1 MDKAIEVRNLVKS
14 YGQVVAVNKINF
26 SINRGECFGII
37 GPNGAGKS
45 SLLRML
51 YCTTLQ
57 DSGELY
63 ILGLNSRSSYSEIKG
78 RIGVVPQDDGLDP
91 DFTVLDNL
99 LVYARFFGI
108 PMAEAKS
115 RAHRLL
121 RILKLEEYEKY
132 RCDQLSGGLRRRL
145 SIARAMLN
153 KPEVLFLDE
162 PTTGLDPQARYF
174 VWESIESL
182 KKEKITILLTTHYME
197 EAEQSCDRIMIM
209 DKGSIIGE
217 GLPSQLIQNH
227 VGSEIIEFDV
237 LPADINYFVKK
248 IQDEFEY
255 QVLSKSVRLF
265 IRPNQ
270 DSRQA
275 LNLVTSDNIIVRK
288 AKLEDVFLKI
298 AGYEMK
304 EDL

>member
-174 VWESIESL
+174 VWESIEAL

-227 VGSEIIEFDV
+227 VGSEIIE
-237 LPADINYFVKK
+237 
-248 IQDEFEY
+248 
-255 QVLSKSVRLF
+255 
-265 IRPNQ
+265 
-270 DSRQA
+270 
-275 LNLVTSDNIIVRK
+275 
-288 AKLEDVFLKI
+288 
-298 AGYEMK
+298 
-304 EDL
+304 